1 MKYLFPKILFI
12 IFLLTAITS
21 FVFLNNPKETPKA
34 EIEDVGNVRFN
45 TEMENGFMER
55 ESGF

>member
-12 IFLLTAITS
+12 IFLLTVITS
-21 FVFLNNPKETPKA
+21 FVFLNDQQKTA
-34 EIEDVGNVRFN
+34 EKEDVGNVRFN

>member
-1 MKYLFPKILFI
+1 MKHLFPKILFI
-12 IFLLTAITS
+12 IFLLTGITS
-21 FVFLNNPKETPKA
+21 FVVLNDAQKPVKTEM
-34 EIEDVGNVRFN
+34 EDAGNVRFN